1 MGIVLGIDEAG
12 RGPVIGPLVICGALC
27 EETNLKKLKE
37 IGVKDSK
44 ILTPQQR
51 ENLNPLIKNIIK
63 DFKLIKILPALL
75 DRENLNELEIKAT
88 ASLIK
93 KFSPQKVIL
102 DTPVPR
108 KGIKGY
114 LEKIK
119 KLVPNNE
126 VKIIGEPHADATY
139 PIVSAASILAKVSRD
154 KEIHKL
160 HKKYGDFGSGYPADP
175 KTQEFIKNWN
185 FYPEI
190 VRRKWETCKEI
201 LVGAVHEPPLHTLKI
216 IVIGDVDTGK
226 TEFCKYLINSGLKK
240 GYRVGVLDLDIG
252 QSHIGPPGS
261 LGFGIA
267 TKRIRKLSSIRATI
281 IHPMNAL
288 SPAGISERI
297 LIGLKSLLT
306 KIPEDIDLLVIDT
319 TGYIR
324 TEEALKLKI
333 QKIKLI
339 NPDRIVLIEHTKEL
353 DKLTKELDLSK
364 VYKFPV
370 DSKTRRKSIEERAK
384 FREKS
389 ALKYLTHELTLMDTK
404 NTNFKFLHF

>member
-1 MGIVLGIDEAG
+1 MTDVLGIDEAG

-27 EETNLKKLKE
+27 EEANSKKLKD
-37 IGVKDSK
+37 IGAKDSK
-44 ILTPQQR
+44 MLSPRQR
-51 ENLNPLIKNIIK
+51 ENLVPLIKDIIK
-63 DFKLIKILPALL
+63 DFGLIKIPPDSL
-75 DRENLNELEIKAT
+75 DRESLNELEIKAT

-93 KFSPQKVIL
+93 KLNPQKVIL

-119 KLVPNNE
+119 KLVPNSE
-126 VKIIGEPHADATY
+126 VKIIGEPHADVTY

-154 KEIHKL
+154 EEIHKL
-160 HKKYGDFGSGYPADP
+160 HKKYGNFGSGYPADP

-185 FYPEI
+185 LYPEI

-201 LVGAVHEPPLHTLKI
+201 LVGAVHELPLHTLKI
-216 IVIGDVDTGK
+216 IVIGDADTGK
-226 TEFCKYLINSGLKK
+226 TEFCKFLVNSGLKK
-240 GYRVGVLDLDIG
+240 GYRVGVIDLDIG

-306 KIPEDIDLLVIDT
+306 KIPEDVNFLVIDT

-324 TEEALKLKI
+324 TEEAMKLKI
-333 QKIKLI
+333 QLIELI
-339 NPDRIVLIEHTKEL
+339 NPDRIVIIEREREL
-353 DKLTKELDLSK
+353 DSLAKELDLNK
-364 VYKFPV
+364 VYRFPV
-370 DSKTRRKSIEERAK
+370 NSKARKKSIEDRTR

-389 ALKYLTHELTLMDTK
+389 TLKYNSTV
-404 NTNFKFLHF
+404 

>member
-1 MGIVLGIDEAG
+1 MTDVLGIDEAG

-27 EETNLKKLKE
+27 EEANSKKLKD
-37 IGVKDSK
+37 IGAKDSK
-44 ILTPQQR
+44 MLSPRQR
-51 ENLNPLIKNIIK
+51 ENLVPLIKDIIK
-63 DFKLIKILPALL
+63 DFGLIKIPPDSL
-75 DRENLNELEIKAT
+75 DRESLNELEIKAT

-93 KFSPQKVIL
+93 KLNPQKVIL

-119 KLVPNNE
+119 KLVPNSE
-126 VKIIGEPHADATY
+126 VKIIGEPHADVTY

-154 KEIHKL
+154 EEIHKL
-160 HKKYGDFGSGYPADP
+160 HKKYGNFGSGYPADP

-185 FYPEI
+185 LYPEI

-201 LVGAVHEPPLHTLKI
+201 LVGAVHELPLHTLKI
-216 IVIGDVDTGK
+216 IVIGDADTGK
-226 TEFCKYLINSGLKK
+226 TEFCKFLVNSGLKK
-240 GYRVGVLDLDIG
+240 EYRVGVLDLDIG

-261 LGFGIA
+261 LGFGVA

-297 LIGLKSLLT
+297 LIGLKSLLP
-306 KIPEDIDLLVIDT
+306 KIPEDINFLVIDT

-324 TEEALKLKI
+324 TEEAIKLKI
-333 QKIKLI
+333 QLIELI
-339 NPDRIVLIEHTKEL
+339 NPARIVLIEHTKEL
-353 DKLTKELDLSK
+353 DKLTKELNSNK
-364 VYKFPV
+364 VYRFPV
-370 DSKTRRKSIEERAK
+370 DSKARKKSIEDRKK

-389 ALKYLTHELTLMDTK
+389 ALKYNSTV
-404 NTNFKFLHF
+404 